1 MAALLRRLFRHGGCA
16 RGYGD
21 VVLLDVILAHTDRVA
36 QLKADDQR
44 RVALLDRVESLANN
58 FRDVGEL
65 LRLAEGRGVRV
76 VVQLDRLFELPQDR
90 FGVLGVYEYVVQ
102 QHIRI
107 PFLESEPLY
116 YII

>member
-1 MAALLRRLFRHGGCA
+1 
-16 RGYGD
+16 
-21 VVLLDVILAHTDRVA
+21 
-36 QLKADDQR
+36 
-44 RVALLDRVESLANN
+44 
-58 FRDVGEL
+58 
-65 LRLAEGRGVRV
+65 
-76 VVQLDRLFELPQDR
+76 LPQDR